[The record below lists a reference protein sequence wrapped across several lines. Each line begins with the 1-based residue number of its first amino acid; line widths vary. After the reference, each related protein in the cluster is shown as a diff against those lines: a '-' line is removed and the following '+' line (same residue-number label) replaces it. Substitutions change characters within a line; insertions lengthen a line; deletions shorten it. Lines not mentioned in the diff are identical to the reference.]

1 MMKLNLL
8 LLLGFFSMLLS
19 CKSDAPSTEENQEI
33 VRLRNEIRQLEMQN
47 SEKDL
52 LIDES
57 LSLFNEIQENIARI
71 QHKELEIRFLSEGG
85 ANNPQQKEWMLQ
97 ELQNIQFLREE
108 NAKKIKALNAQI
120 KGKEAQIGQLYQM
133 IESLQERIIS
143 QDELILNLRNL
154 LVNQDEDYSKLF
166 DAYMEQTEIASTTRR
181 ELAKA
186 YYVYGSL
193 DELKKNNVVVQSK
206 GFIGMGKK
214 SSLKDGFNE
223 DYFTPI
229 DKFENK
235 KIQIIGKKIQIIS
248 DHPSASYKIIDNG
261 NNKTIDIVNPYEFWK
276 ISKYLVVIVD

>member
-33 VRLRNEIRQLEMQN
+33 ARLRNEIRQLEMQN

-166 DAYMEQTEIASTTRR
+166 DAYMEQTEIAATTRR

-248 DHPSASYKIIDNG
+248 DHPSASYKIVDNG

>member
-1 MMKLNLL
+1 
-8 LLLGFFSMLLS
+8 
-19 CKSDAPSTEENQEI
+19 
-33 VRLRNEIRQLEMQN
+33 MQN

-71 QHKELEIRFLSEGG
+71 QHKEFEIRFLSEGG

>member
-1 MMKLNLL
+1 MMKLNFL
-8 LLLGFFSMLLS
+8 LLLGFSSMLLS
-19 CKSDAPSTEENQEI
+19 CKSDATTTEDNQEI
-33 VRLRNEIRQLEMQN
+33 ARLRNEIRQLEMQN
-47 SEKDL
+47 SELDL

-166 DAYMEQTEIASTTRR
+166 DAYMEQTEIATTTRK